1 MLGFGAVSAEPRVVH
16 HRTRRMS
23 SFYDYT
29 PSARKYE
36 EARVPTG
43 VNHVLGA
50 LHVKLGKPLGQ
61 LRVLDAGCGT
71 GNYAKELLDAG
82 VGRVDLLDANDAMMD
97 IARLKLRTY
106 VEAGSAGIIKH
117 RLPELPFPEQTFD
130 CVLFMAVLHHL
141 DKQEVDASEN
151 TVRKPSFPNLW
162 QALKEAKR
170 VLRPGGFVVVMAG
183 FADQVKS
190 IWWNKLI
197 PEAIERYCI
206 QMATYQDFRAAF
218 DSADLG
224 DVETIVVLDKPAI
237 ADHVYY
243 DPEGPLK
250 EETWRSCSSSAFA
263 TPEEMEAARQRLL
276 EAKQKGTLKEL
287 MLELDKD
294 HQRFGSF
301 CLIFAQN

>member
-1 MLGFGAVSAEPRVVH
+1 
-16 HRTRRMS
+16 MS
-23 SFYDYT
+23 SFFNFT
-29 PSARKYE
+29 ASARKYE
-36 EARVPTG
+36 EARVPAG

-50 LHVKLGKPLGQ
+50 LYVRLGKPLSQ

-97 IARLKLRTY
+97 IARVKLATY
-106 VEAGSAGIIKH
+106 VEAGRAGIIKH

-141 DKQEVDASEN
+141 DKQEVDAPDNVME
-151 TVRKPSFPNLW
+151 KPSFLNLC
-162 QALKEAKR
+162 QALREAKR
-170 VLRPGGFVVVMAG
+170 VLRPGGFVVVMSA
-183 FADQVKS
+183 FFDQIKS
-190 IWWNKLI
+190 LWWNKLI

-206 QMATYQDFRAAF
+206 QMPTYQDFRAAF
-218 DSADLG
+218 DSADFG
-224 DVETIVVLDKPAI
+224 DVETIIVLDKLAF
-237 ADHVYY
+237 ADCVYY

-250 EETWRSCSSSAFA
+250 GETWRSCSCSAFA

-276 EAKQKGTLKEL
+276 EAKQKGALKEL

-294 HQRFGSF
+294 HQRFGRF